1 MKNHSKILMLLA
13 SGLLIIT
20 FFVPLWSIDLNAPQ
34 YPEGL
39 GLYIHLSKIEGH
51 KDGDLQSINGLNH
64 YIGMK
69 KIDPA
74 SIPELKIIPY
84 FIAFMIISGLVI
96 AFINKKSL
104 KIGWLILFFIAGT
117 IGLYDFYQWEYDYG
131 HNLDPHAII
140 KIPGMSYQPPLIGA
154 KQLLNF
160 NAASLPGIGFYFVL
174 ISIIFVVLSINCQM
188 KYEKSLIK

>member
-1 MKNHSKILMLLA
+1 MLLA
-13 SGLLIIT
+13 SLLLIIT

-39 GLYIHLSKIEGH
+39 GLYIYLNKLEGH
-51 KDGDLQSINGLNH
+51 KEGDLQSINGLNH

-69 KIDPA
+69 VINPA

-84 FIAFMIISGLVI
+84 FILFMVLFGLIIG
-96 AFINKKSL
+96 FTKKKSL
-104 KIGWLILFFIAGT
+104 RIGWLLLFLIGGT
-117 IGLYDFYQWEYDYG
+117 VGLYDFYQWEYDYG
-131 HNLDPHAII
+131 HNLNPHAII

-160 NAASLPGIGFYFVL
+160 NAASLPGIGFYIVL
-174 ISIIFVVLSINCQM
+174 ISIVLVILSINCQM